1 MVAVLV
7 VEGGVAVAEEPNGFL
22 GRWARRKT
30 AVLQGKPVED
40 PAPELKT
47 PSPAVA
53 AVPAGAA
60 VRTPAG
66 DSPAA
71 VSPAGSPASEPAK
84 PLSLDDV
91 RTLTKD
97 SDFKPFMAGD
107 VGHEVRN
114 AAMKKL
120 FADPHFNVMDGL
132 DIYIDDY
139 SVSEPIP
146 ESMLR
151 QMTSAK
157 FLNLFGEDKEEDKKD
172 DQKGDQK
179 NEVATPP
186 AGESAYPPDSE
197 SVAQSSQSPVALP
210 AGPSGASDP
219 SLVPGSSGFPD
230 TDTSQPVP
238 VSGAEASPQHHA
250 HTDLRL
256 QPDHAAPAPHA
267 GRGTE

>member
-1 MVAVLV
+1 MLVVVAVV
-7 VEGGVAVAEEPNGFL
+7 GVAVAEEPNGFL

-47 PSPAVA
+47 PSPAAV
-53 AVPAGAA
+53 AVPAGAVA
-60 VRTPAG
+60 RTPAG

-71 VSPAGSPASEPAK
+71 VPTAGSPASEPAK

-97 SDFKPFMAGD
+97 SDFKPFMAGN
-107 VGHEVRN
+107 VGPEVRN

-139 SVSEPIP
+139 SRPDPIP

-157 FLNLFGEDKEEDKKD
+157 FLNLFDEEEKD
-172 DQKGDQK
+172 EKHKDPQVQPD
-179 NEVATPP
+179 APP
-186 AGESAYPPDSE
+186 AGESAYPPEGE
-197 SVAQSSQSPVALP
+197 SVAQSPQSPAALP
-210 AGPSGASDP
+210 AGPSGTSDP
-219 SLVPGSSGFPD
+219 SPVRGSSGFPD
-230 TDTSQPVP
+230 TDTRQPVP
-238 VSGAEASPQHHA
+238 VPGAEASPQHHA

>member
-1 MVAVLV
+1 M
-7 VEGGVAVAEEPNGFL
+7 AEEPTGFL

-40 PAPELKT
+40 PAPEVKT
-47 PSPAVA
+47 PSPAA
-53 AVPAGAA
+53 TAVPAGAA

-66 DSPAA
+66 DSQAA
-71 VSPAGSPASEPAK
+71 VPTAGSPASEPAK

-97 SDFKPFMAGD
+97 SDFKPFMAGN
-107 VGHEVRN
+107 VGPEVRN

-157 FLNLFGEDKEEDKKD
+157 FLNLFDEDKEEDKKD
-172 DQKGDQK
+172 DQKDGI
-179 NEVATPP
+179 ATPP

-197 SVAQSSQSPVALP
+197 SVAQSPQSPAALP

-238 VSGAEASPQHHA
+238 VPGAEASPQHHA